1 MSKIRQISLATFI
14 LLWILS
20 ATYFTQPTFIDELD
34 NIISGNQ
41 IRHGRVPY
49 KDFFSQHTPIA
60 YYVSALAHLVGANTL
75 FEQRIFFYFLFALFF
90 ALLSLRH
97 AKMFGNYLI
106 PLSGL
111 LLLSSHA
118 ANPVMAYTILS
129 DQYQALCY
137 VAVFLELLRL
147 AVLRRSD
154 TKAWVILSLS
164 SFIAIGVTP
173 ISVFYLF
180 ISIFFYFVLN
190 AKFVWDQKFSTKHN
204 LSTIFRKTF
213 GGIFIL
219 SMPFFVYIIY
229 LLASNSLNDFYE
241 QVYLVNRNVYSNY
254 IGGLGSSILDPFK
267 QAIPQFFNSFSSM
280 FMSLREPTMQNLR
293 YFLNFA
299 GIFLFVALVIS
310 RNFLF
315 SIIVMIVFS
324 FSISRGIF
332 GFHSQPFWA
341 LAAIALSFVLVG
353 KLDLIRF
360 SSAKLNYL
368 DLVRKILGLPLLAI
382 ALFYFV
388 SLSVSTFSQGLPK
401 GLDRPVTNMEKVI
414 YALVPKDGSYGNS
427 SINVYEYVSTD
438 RLPANGIT
446 GLVPWM
452 VQDRQNI
459 FIDEIKISSPEL
471 IFYNPLNEVWG
482 YKLIDYAPLIHNFV
496 EENYKKVPVSPGL
509 FEGQYVY
516 LKSSTYSKNL
526 SKLRMNIPDIF
537 KYREIYS
544 NMSTDFLPLGE
555 IVDGT
560 VIQQKFSMNS
570 HGFSQ
575 LKIFAATYAREN
587 SCTLIVSLYVEPAEL
602 VQKVIRPCQS
612 IIDNAYLTLS
622 FPPISDSADKKFVLN
637 IESKG
642 ASPGNAVTVW
652 TGSSSGL
659 NNGKLFVNTERNL
672 NDVVLVLSVIN

>member
-1 MSKIRQISLATFI
+1 MKETLLSLKINFKDMNKIRKISWATFI
-14 LLWILS
+14 FLWILS

-34 NIISGNQ
+34 NVISGNQ

-97 AKMFGNYLI
+97 AQMFGNYLI

-118 ANPVMAYTILS
+118 ANPVMAYAILS

-147 AVLRRSD
+147 AVLKRSD

-180 ISIFFYFVLN
+180 VSIFFFFILN
-190 AKFVWDQKFSTKHN
+190 AKFIWDQTFSKKHN
-204 LSTIFRKTF
+204 LSTIFRKNF
-213 GGIFIL
+213 GGILIL
-219 SMPFFVYIIY
+219 STPFFVYIIY
-229 LLASNSLNDFYE
+229 LLASNSLNNFYE
-241 QVYLVNRNVYSNY
+241 QVYIMNRNVYSNY
-254 IGGLGSSILDPFK
+254 IGGLGSSVLDPFK
-267 QAIPQFFNSFSSM
+267 QAVPQFFNFFSSM
-280 FMSLREPTMQNLR
+280 FIWLGDPTMQNLR

-299 GIFLFVALVIS
+299 GIWLFISLVMI
-310 RNFLF
+310 RNLF
-315 SIIVMIVFS
+315 FAIIVVTVFA

-341 LAAIALSFVLVG
+341 LAAVALSFVLVG
-353 KLDLIRF
+353 KLDLIQL
-360 SSAKLNYL
+360 SSSKLNYL
-368 DLVRKILGLPLLAI
+368 DLVRKILGLPLFAI
-382 ALFYFV
+382 ALISFA
-388 SLSVSTFSQGLPK
+388 SLSVTTFSQGLPI
-401 GLDRPVTNMEKVI
+401 GFDRPETNMEKVI
-414 YALVPKDGSYGNS
+414 RALVPKD
-427 SINVYEYVSTD
+427 
-438 RLPANGIT
+438 GIT

-452 VQDRQNI
+452 VQDRENI
-459 FIDEIKISSPEL
+459 FIDEIKKSPPEL

-482 YKLIDYAPLIHNFV
+482 YKLIDYAPLIHIFV
-496 EENYKKVPVSPGL
+496 EENYEKVPVSPEL
-509 FEGQYVY
+509 FEGQFVY
-516 LKSSTYSKNL
+516 LKSSSYSKNL
-526 SKLRMNIPDIF
+526 SKLKKNIPDIF
-537 KYREIYS
+537 KYRETYS

-555 IVDGT
+555 IVEGT

-570 HGFSQ
+570 DGFSQ

-587 SCTLIVSLYVEPAEL
+587 SCSLIVSLYVEPAEL
-602 VQKVIRPCQS
+602 VQKVIWPCQS
-612 IIDNAYLTLS
+612 IIDNSYLTLS
-622 FPPISDSADKKFVLN
+622 FPPISDSADQKFVLY
-637 IESKG
+637 IESRD

-652 TGSSSGL
+652 TGSNSGL
-659 NNGKLFVNTERNL
+659 NDGKLFINAERNL
-672 NDVVLVLSVIN
+672 NDVVLAFSVIN